1 MSLDAQVGN
10 MRRKY
15 MKPLDKMCDKHNCR
29 YVSMYIP
36 DISSKPYETCPK
48 CHLEEQGK
56 QNEMK
61 AQEQYEREQEQK
73 RLYFLKDFSL
83 LDDDLASATFQNF
96 KALTREQK
104 EDLEAV
110 RSQLKGYLDG
120 QDYNIVLIGDT
131 GVGKS
136 HLAYAALKALSD
148 HTKKIGLFI
157 NVVDLLAKI
166 KEDFSLESEYIKR
179 ISEAEWLVLDD
190 VGTEKVT
197 EWSSGILY
205 SILNKR
211 TKTIITTNLAPEDI
225 KGTYGKRIYSRI
237 FKGTGYGSTNEH
249 VYKFRNK
256 QDKRVML

>member
-48 CHLEEQGK
+48 CHLEEQAK

-96 KALTREQK
+96 K
-104 EDLEAV
+104 AV

-166 KEDFSLESEYIKR
+166 KEDFSLEAEYIKR

-249 VYKFRNK
+249 AYQFRNR
-256 QDKRVML
+256 QDKRMMQ

>member
-1 MSLDAQVGN
+1 
-10 MRRKY
+10 

-166 KEDFSLESEYIKR
+166 KEDFSLEAEYIRR

-190 VGTEKVT
+190 LGTEKVT

-211 TKTIITTNLAPEDI
+211 TKTIITTNLSPRDI
-225 KGTYGKRIYSRI
+225 MGTYGKRVYSRV
-237 FKGTGYGSTNEH
+237 FKKTGLGTTNEH
-249 VYKFRNK
+249 VYQFKTQ
-256 QDKRVML
+256 QDKRMML

>member
-1 MSLDAQVGN
+1 
-10 MRRKY
+10 

-211 TKTIITTNLAPEDI
+211 TKTIITTNLSPRDI
-225 KGTYGKRIYSRI
+225 MGTYGKRVYSRV
-237 FKGTGYGSTNEH
+237 FKKTGLGTTNEH
-249 VYKFRNK
+249 VYQFKTQ
-256 QDKRVML
+256 QDKRMML

>member
-1 MSLDAQVGN
+1 
-10 MRRKY
+10 

-190 VGTEKVT
+190 LGTEKVT

-211 TKTIITTNLAPEDI
+211 TKTIITTNLSPRDI
-225 KGTYGKRIYSRI
+225 MGTYGKRVYSRV
-237 FKGTGYGSTNEH
+237 FKKTGLGTTNEH
-249 VYKFRNK
+249 VYQFKTQ
-256 QDKRVML
+256 QDKRMML

>member
-48 CHLEEQGK
+48 CHLEEQAK

-104 EDLEAV
+104 EDLKAV

-166 KEDFSLESEYIKR
+166 KEDFSLEAEYIRR

-197 EWSSGILY
+197 EWSNGILY

-211 TKTIITTNLAPEDI
+211 TKTIITTNLSPRDI
-225 KGTYGKRIYSRI
+225 MGTYGKRVYSRI
-237 FKGTGYGSTNEH
+237 FKKTGLGTTNEH
-249 VYKFRNK
+249 VYQFKTQ
-256 QDKRVML
+256 QDKRMML

>member
-211 TKTIITTNLAPEDI
+211 TKTIITTNLSPRDI
-225 KGTYGKRIYSRI
+225 MGTYGKRVYSRV
-237 FKGTGYGSTNEH
+237 FKKTGLGTTNEH
-249 VYKFRNK
+249 VYQFKTQ
-256 QDKRVML
+256 QDKRMML

>member
-1 MSLDAQVGN
+1 M
-10 MRRKY
+10 
-15 MKPLDKMCDKHNCR
+15 
-29 YVSMYIP
+29 
-36 DISSKPYETCPK
+36 T
-48 CHLEEQGK
+48 LEETAKRMRK
-56 QNEMK
+56 QYMTVSDKYCEKHKRHYVTIQLPNSNPYTVCEACHREEQEILNNVK
-61 AQEQYEREQEQK
+61 AQKQYEREQEQK

-104 EDLEAV
+104 EDLKAV
-110 RSQLKGYLDG
+110 RGQLKGYLDG
-120 QDYNIVLIGDT
+120 QDYNIVLVGDT

-136 HLAYAALKALSD
+136 HLAYSALKALSD
-148 HTKKIGLFI
+148 HTKKMGLFI
-157 NVVDLLAKI
+157 NVVDLLSKI
-166 KEDFSLESEYIKR
+166 KEDFSLEAEYIKR

-211 TKTIITTNLAPEDI
+211 TKTIITTNLEPTGI

-249 VYKFRNK
+249 VYQFRNK
-256 QDKRVML
+256 QDKRMMQ

>member
-211 TKTIITTNLAPEDI
+211 TKTIITTNLSPRDI
-225 KGTYGKRIYSRI
+225 MGTYGKRVHSRI
-237 FKGTGYGSTNEH
+237 FKKTGLGTTNEH
-249 VYKFRNK
+249 VYEFKTQ
-256 QDKRVML
+256 QDKRMML

>member
-1 MSLDAQVGN
+1 
-10 MRRKY
+10 

-225 KGTYGKRIYSRI
+225 KGTYGKRIYSRV
-237 FKGTGYGSTNEH
+237 FKKTGLGTTNEH
-249 VYKFRNK
+249 VYQFKTQ
-256 QDKRVML
+256 QDKRMML